1 MKIFINKL
9 FKLFG
14 LKLIKYR
21 YFMYSQKLLKKY
33 NFIRYLDQ
41 IESHN
46 FQKIFNIANYSK
58 SENSQD
64 IMVLDQ
70 LKFKKD
76 GFFVEFGAGNG
87 KDFSNT
93 YLLEKIYNWNGILSE
108 PCKSFHQELVK
119 NRKCKINFNAVS
131 NRSGLSVGFKEFKN
145 KHYSKINNDK
155 KNISYFVQ
163 TISLIDLL
171 NSYECPKEFDYL
183 SIDTEGSEFEI
194 IKDFDFK
201 YYKPRIISIEHNFI
215 NTKKKSIFDL
225 LLKNGYVNIFNK
237 ISDQDSWYI
246 IKNN

>member
-33 NFIRYLDQ
+33 NFIKYLDQ
-41 IESHN
+41 IESNN
-46 FQKIFNIANYSK
+46 FQKIFDIANYLK

-93 YLLEKIYNWNGILSE
+93 YL
-108 PCKSFHQELVK
+108 
-119 NRKCKINFNAVS
+119 
-131 NRSGLSVGFKEFKN
+131 
-145 KHYSKINNDK
+145 
-155 KNISYFVQ
+155 
-163 TISLIDLL
+163 
-171 NSYECPKEFDYL
+171 
-183 SIDTEGSEFEI
+183 
-194 IKDFDFK
+194 
-201 YYKPRIISIEHNFI
+201 
-215 NTKKKSIFDL
+215 
-225 LLKNGYVNIFNK
+225 IFN
-237 ISDQDSWYI
+237 
-246 IKNN
+246 

>member
-46 FQKIFNIANYSK
+46 YQKIFDIANYSK

-70 LKFKKD
+70 LKFKKN

-131 NRSGLSVGFKEFKN
+131 NQSGLNVGFKEFKN

-155 KNISYFVQ
+155 KNISYFVK

-225 LLKNGYVNIFNK
+225 LLKNGYVSIFNK

-246 IKNN
+246 LKNN

>member
-1 MKIFINKL
+1 M
-9 FKLFG
+9 
-14 LKLIKYR
+14 
-21 YFMYSQKLLKKY
+21 
-33 NFIRYLDQ
+33 
-41 IESHN
+41 
-46 FQKIFNIANYSK
+46 
-58 SENSQD
+58 
-64 IMVLDQ
+64 
-70 LKFKKD
+70 
-76 GFFVEFGAGNG
+76 
-87 KDFSNT
+87 
-93 YLLEKIYNWNGILSE
+93 LEKIYNWNGILSE

-131 NRSGLSVGFKEFKN
+131 NRSWLSVGFKEFKN

-225 LLKNGYVNIFNK
+225 LLKNGYVSIFNK

-246 IKNN
+246 LKNN

>member
-1 MKIFINKL
+1 
-9 FKLFG
+9 
-14 LKLIKYR
+14 
-21 YFMYSQKLLKKY
+21 
-33 NFIRYLDQ
+33 
-41 IESHN
+41 
-46 FQKIFNIANYSK
+46 
-58 SENSQD
+58 
-64 IMVLDQ
+64 MVLDQ

-131 NRSGLSVGFKEFKN
+131 NRSGLNVGFKEFKN

-155 KNISYFVQ
+155 KNISYFVK

-183 SIDTEGSEFEI
+183 SIDTEVS
-194 IKDFDFK
+194 
-201 YYKPRIISIEHNFI
+201 
-215 NTKKKSIFDL
+215 
-225 LLKNGYVNIFNK
+225 
-237 ISDQDSWYI
+237 
-246 IKNN
+246 